1 MVLVHDEKS
10 KGDRRVIASLLML
23 FIGIV
28 MGVSLMSIIKVG
40 DDADERLEEYAKK
53 KKEGKNEK

>member
-10 KGDRRVIASLLML
+10 KGDRRVIASLLIL

-53 KKEGKNEK
+53 KKEGKNE

>member
-1 MVLVHDEKS
+1 MVLVYDEKS

-53 KKEGKNEK
+53 KKEEKNE

>member
-1 MVLVHDEKS
+1 
-10 KGDRRVIASLLML
+10 ML

-53 KKEGKNEK
+53 KKEGKNE

>member
-1 MVLVHDEKS
+1 MVLVYDEKS
-10 KGDRRVIASLLML
+10 KGDRRVIFSLLML

-28 MGVSLMSIIKVG
+28 MGISLMSIIKVG

-53 KKEGKNEK
+53 KKGEKNE

>member
-53 KKEGKNEK
+53 KKEGKNE

>member
-10 KGDRRVIASLLML
+10 KGDRRVIVSLLML

-40 DDADERLEEYAKK
+40 DDADDRLEEYARE
-53 KKEGKNEK
+53 KKEEKNE